1 MSHPDALSIRER
13 TTADLPGAAAALV
26 EVHRTD
32 GYPVEGVDD
41 PAAWLDG
48 ATVRHA
54 WIAELHGRIVG
65 HVSISEPQ
73 SDDAAAQ
80 MWTSTPDGAS
90 DAVAVLGRLF
100 VVSEARRQA
109 AGEQLMRAAQDYARE
124 HDLRLVLDVMTKD
137 AAAIKLY
144 ERLGWRRIGQTEHD
158 NGHGTTVPAYCYVAP
173 S

>member
-1 MSHPDALSIRER
+1 MSHPDTLTIRER
-13 TTADLPGAAAALV
+13 TTADLPAAAAALV
-26 EVHRTD
+26 EVHRSD

-41 PAAWLDG
+41 PIAWLDG
-48 ATVRHA
+48 ATLRHA

-73 SDDAAAQ
+73 PDDAAAY
-80 MWTSTPDGAS
+80 MWTATPDGAH

-100 VVSEARRQA
+100 VVTEARRQA
-109 AGEQLMRAAQDYARE
+109 TGEHLMRAAQHYARG
-124 HDLRLVLDVMTKD
+124 HDLRLVLDVMAKD